1 MGDWIPL
8 DCYDYKITCGA
19 QNAKWNNMI
28 KHFDFDIWGAEAIWS
43 DNISNFL
50 LGKLANGAKG
60 ELSAQMIMWYCR
72 YVSSAFSEG
81 GVGVFL
87 RRDHSSRFIRQRAA
101 PKGGHRPRLSWSMK
115 DTIMVVSVFAVTLGT
130 GCLIVLTS
138 PLNIQAAKVVAS
150 SGRRK
155 HTTGWWSSFRGNF
168 LQDTEVRYKHHR

>member
-1 MGDWIPL
+1 
-8 DCYDYKITCGA
+8 
-19 QNAKWNNMI
+19 MI

-138 PLNIQAAKVVAS
+138 PLNIQAAKVVAPS
-150 SGRRK
+150 EHTK
-155 HTTGWWSSFRGNF
+155 HTTGWWYSFRRFFAG
-168 LQDTEVRYKHHR
+168 HRSNIQTPPLREANLKFVTTVTTGGRVKKFPAV